1 MLPYLEEKT
10 PSEVEEIR
18 KTIQDLFRQTCILH
32 VKYDP
37 ESLLQR
43 NNPKYQVCNKHR
55 EFIAEYVEVLGCEL
69 VHDPEEQIFY
79 LRGQSMPVE
88 HLSLSATKILLLVR
102 LLYHEKMMGS
112 SLDTT
117 ITNLQE
123 IRERGRDTNLLN
135 MRLTAAEWYDALNVM
150 KIHQMIELPC
160 AVRNVEDSTPIYIYP
175 TINMFLKSM
184 DMEAMLADFANGQ
197 EEQADAGQQIM
208 TVEENNMSQDTNDMS
223 HGMNDIDKEMKR
235 TDGKGKVE

>member
-88 HLSLSATKILLLVR
+88 HLSLSVTKILLLVR
-102 LLYHEKMMGS
+102 LLYHEKMIGS
-112 SLDTT
+112 SLDAT

-135 MRLTAAEWYDALNVM
+135 MRLTAAEWYDALNIM

-160 AVRNVEDSTPIYIYP
+160 AVKNVEDSTPIYIYP
-175 TINMFLKSM
+175 TINMFLKSI
-184 DMEAMLADFANGQ
+184 DMETMLTDFANGQ
-197 EEQADAGQQIM
+197 EETDAVQQTMVVEKSDMLQRTMNNEDVVQQI
-208 TVEENNMSQDTNDMS
+208 VEE
-223 HGMNDIDKEMKR
+223 
-235 TDGKGKVE
+235 GKAE